1 MIERCGVA
9 EFLHK
14 PVMMAEV
21 LAAIQPK
28 PGGLYADGTLGG
40 AGHATAVLAA
50 SSPSGRLMACDRD
63 GVALEAATKRLAELR
78 DQNKKL
84 RDNLAM
90 LRSPAMLEQRMNKLN
105 LGMVMPQAK
114 DVWRVAEPLARPVS
128 VTARTASVQQVA
140 SR

>member
-1 MIERCGVA
+1 
-9 EFLHK
+9 
-14 PVMMAEV
+14 MAKNRKNESVV
-21 LAAIQPK
+21 LRFGPALKAF
-28 PGGLYADGTLGG
+28 GLIAVIGG
-40 AGHATAVLAA
+40 ASVGYVWQKGQIEML
-50 SSPSGRLMACDRD
+50 GRQIKEREM
-63 GVALEAATKRLAELR
+63 RLVELR

-90 LRSPAMLEQRMNKLN
+90 MRSPAMLEQRMNKLN

-128 VTARTASVQQVA
+128 VTARASSVQQVA

>member
-1 MIERCGVA
+1 
-9 EFLHK
+9 
-14 PVMMAEV
+14 MAKNRKNESVV
-21 LAAIQPK
+21 LRFGPALKAFALI
-28 PGGLYADGTLGG
+28 AVIGG
-40 AGHATAVLAA
+40 ASVGYVWQKGQIELL
-50 SSPSGRLMACDRD
+50 GRQIKEREM
-63 GVALEAATKRLAELR
+63 RLAELR

>member
-1 MIERCGVA
+1 
-9 EFLHK
+9 
-14 PVMMAEV
+14 MAKNRKNESVV
-21 LAAIQPK
+21 LRFGPALKAFALI
-28 PGGLYADGTLGG
+28 AVIGG
-40 AGHATAVLAA
+40 ASVGYVWQKGQIELL
-50 SSPSGRLMACDRD
+50 GRQIKEREM
-63 GVALEAATKRLAELR
+63 RLAELR

-90 LRSPAMLEQRMNKLN
+90 MRSPAMLEQRMNKLN

-128 VTARTASVQQVA
+128 ATARTASVQQVA

>member
-1 MIERCGVA
+1 
-9 EFLHK
+9 
-14 PVMMAEV
+14 MAKNRKNESVV
-21 LAAIQPK
+21 LRFGPALKAFALI
-28 PGGLYADGTLGG
+28 AVIGG
-40 AGHATAVLAA
+40 ASVGYVWQKGQIELL
-50 SSPSGRLMACDRD
+50 GRQIKEREM
-63 GVALEAATKRLAELR
+63 RLAELR

-128 VTARTASVQQVA
+128 VTARTASVQRVA

>member
-1 MIERCGVA
+1 
-9 EFLHK
+9 
-14 PVMMAEV
+14 MAKNRKNESVV
-21 LAAIQPK
+21 LRFGPALKAFALI
-28 PGGLYADGTLGG
+28 AVIGG
-40 AGHATAVLAA
+40 ASVGYVWQKGQIEML
-50 SSPSGRLMACDRD
+50 GRQIKEREM
-63 GVALEAATKRLAELR
+63 RLVELR

-90 LRSPAMLEQRMNKLN
+90 MKSPAMLEQRMNKLN

-128 VTARTASVQQVA
+128 VANASATVRQMA

>member
-1 MIERCGVA
+1 
-9 EFLHK
+9 
-14 PVMMAEV
+14 MAKNRKNESVV
-21 LAAIQPK
+21 LRFGPAFKAFALI
-28 PGGLYADGTLGG
+28 AVIGG
-40 AGHATAVLAA
+40 ASVGYVWQKGQIELL
-50 SSPSGRLMACDRD
+50 GRQIKEREM
-63 GVALEAATKRLAELR
+63 RLAELR

>member
-1 MIERCGVA
+1 
-9 EFLHK
+9 
-14 PVMMAEV
+14 MATNRKNESVV
-21 LAAIQPK
+21 LRFGPALKAFALI
-28 PGGLYADGTLGG
+28 AVIGG
-40 AGHATAVLAA
+40 ASVGYVWQKGQIELL
-50 SSPSGRLMACDRD
+50 GRQIKEREM
-63 GVALEAATKRLAELR
+63 RLAELR

>member
-1 MIERCGVA
+1 
-9 EFLHK
+9 
-14 PVMMAEV
+14 MAKNRKNESVV
-21 LAAIQPK
+21 LRFGPALKAFALI
-28 PGGLYADGTLGG
+28 AVIGG
-40 AGHATAVLAA
+40 ASVGYVWQKGQIELL
-50 SSPSGRLMACDRD
+50 GRQIKEREM
-63 GVALEAATKRLAELR
+63 RLAELR

-128 VTARTASVQQVA
+128 VTAQTASVQQVA

>member
-1 MIERCGVA
+1 MWQTGQIE
-9 EFLHK
+9 L
-14 PVMMAEV
+14 
-21 LAAIQPK
+21 
-28 PGGLYADGTLGG
+28 LG
-40 AGHATAVLAA
+40 
-50 SSPSGRLMACDRD
+50 RQIKEREM
-63 GVALEAATKRLAELR
+63 RLAELR